1 MSIITG
7 YDALTLREKVDLAA
21 ATERLDELGSMRSLS
36 ALNEK
41 VSLLR
46 LLGRLDEAWEIA
58 NEAWRLSRF
67 TGDREQAV
75 ASRIRRAQ
83 VLQYQGK
90 LDEAAAE
97 LNHCILDAET
107 HEWTSAAANARQN
120 RGKVLFDQG
129 NLEAALAD
137 FTAAV
142 FLREKD
148 GATADELEGC
158 LIAVAVV
165 ESFISDPRR

>member
-1 MSIITG
+1 
-7 YDALTLREKVDLAA
+7 
-21 ATERLDELGSMRSLS
+21 MRSLS

-90 LDEAAAE
+90 LDEAQAE

-107 HEWTSAAANARQN
+107 HEWTTSAAEARQN
-120 RGKVLFDQG
+120 RGKVHFDRG
-129 NLEAALAD
+129 ELDAALTD

-148 GATADELEGC
+148 GATAKELEGC
-158 LIAVAVV
+158 LVAVAVV
-165 ESFISDPRR
+165 ESFIAERKPRI